1 MMRSILTAILL
12 MLGTSLA
19 SASEPAF
26 PTRPIRLIVPYA
38 PGGGGDFAARTI
50 SQELSRQLGQSIVIE
65 NRGGANT
72 IIGTRAVA
80 QAAPDGYTIGLANPS
95 LITNPALVRSL
106 PYRTPEDF
114 TPIAHFITYPFVLAV
129 RQDLPVRSVGDL
141 LTLARQRP
149 GALNL
154 GYSGPGSGV
163 HLASELLRIMGGID
177 LLLVPYSGTGPIAN
191 ALAAGQ
197 VDLAFGG
204 ITQFQALVDAG
215 RVRLLGT
222 TAREPSSTG
231 LPTIA
236 SQGLPDYEYLLWW
249 GVIGPAGMPPA
260 IVQTLNDA
268 LRRSVATPEVAQ
280 RFAVLDGVLR
290 VSTPAEFE
298 RFLATEM
305 RKWEEVIRTAG
316 IQAQ

>member
-1 MMRSILTAILL
+1 M
-12 MLGTSLA
+12 
-19 SASEPAF
+19 
-26 PTRPIRLIVPYA
+26 
-38 PGGGGDFAARTI
+38 
-50 SQELSRQLGQSIVIE
+50 SQELARQLGQSIVIE

-72 IIGTRAVA
+72 IIGTRTVA

-95 LITNPALVRSL
+95 LITNPALTRAL

-129 RQDLPVRSVGDL
+129 RQELPARSVTEL
-141 LTLARQRP
+141 LALARQRP

-163 HLASELLRIMGGID
+163 HLAAELLRLMGGVD
-177 LLLVPYSGTGPIAN
+177 LLLVPYSGTGPIAT

-197 VDLAFGG
+197 VDMAFGG
-204 ITQFQALVDAG
+204 ITQFQALVESG

-222 TAREPSSTG
+222 TSREPTANG

-249 GVIGPAGMPPA
+249 GVVGPAGLPA
-260 IVQTLNDA
+260 AVVQTLNEA
-268 LRRSVATPEVAQ
+268 LRRTIAVPEVAQ

-290 VSTPAEFE
+290 VSSPGEFGAFLDAE
-298 RFLATEM
+298 L